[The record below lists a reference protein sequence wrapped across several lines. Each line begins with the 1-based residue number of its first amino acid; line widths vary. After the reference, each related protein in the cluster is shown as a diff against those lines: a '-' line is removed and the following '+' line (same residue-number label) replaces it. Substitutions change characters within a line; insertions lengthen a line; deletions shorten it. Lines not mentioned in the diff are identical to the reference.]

1 MASATVYGLKMKQ
14 QWHRLSLRQ
23 RLALLY
29 SGLLALLLCLLGF
42 GFYLDMR
49 QFLFESTGLRIR
61 AQAKPVIEQYLF
73 ERPDPAIQLP
83 LIAKQLSRDLT
94 SRDTTALIFDQAG
107 ELLASGRRLPEEP
120 PAQPVEASY
129 VNMALA
135 GHNNVN
141 VIQDDGEQRMLS
153 LLIPLRPAPG
163 APEVFGVVQMSTP
176 LSPIETTLQRQSI
189 IIVSS
194 IVIVLLTGSL
204 AGYWLTSSTLR
215 PLSDLIVAC
224 QKIAQGNLRQRV
236 PVISPHDEIGKLTQ
250 AFDEMVERL
259 EQNFQAQRR
268 FIADAAHEM
277 RTPLTALRS
286 GLEVLLRGAQDDPQ
300 TAFRLIQSM
309 HRDVV
314 RLCNVSE
321 QLLDKARY
329 ESGRSLNI
337 QPVTMTDFLIEFTA
351 QARLLAGER
360 RLILESG
367 PPIQAWID
375 GDSVKQ
381 ALFHLVDN
389 AIQHTASNDTIRLGW
404 KVDQQQLYCWVSD
417 NGEGIAEADLPHVF
431 TPFYRGDRS
440 RSRRTGGTGLGLTLV
455 QSVAHAHGGEV
466 AISSRQGKGTTVT
479 IILPLTPSQTNHSR
493 T

>member
-1 MASATVYGLKMKQ
+1 MNQ
-14 QWHRLSLRQ
+14 WWHRLSLRQ

-49 QFLFESTGLRIR
+49 QFLFSSTELRIR
-61 AQAKPVIEQYLF
+61 AQAKPIIEQHLF
-73 ERPDPAIQLP
+73 EQPNPAAQLVQ
-83 LIAKQLSRDLT
+83 IAGQLSRDLT
-94 SRDTTALIFDQAG
+94 SRDTTALVFDREG
-107 ELLASGRRLPEEP
+107 VLLADGRRLPEEP
-120 PAQPVEASY
+120 VATPVAAEDLAA
-129 VNMALA
+129 ALA
-135 GHNNVN
+135 GQNNVS
-141 VIQDDGEQRMLS
+141 VIQQSGTQRMLS

-176 LSPIETTLQRQSI
+176 LAPIETTLQRQSI
-189 IIVSS
+189 IIGLS
-194 IVIVLLTGSL
+194 IVIVLIAGSL
-204 AGYWLTSSTLR
+204 TGYWLTSSTLR

-224 QKIAQGNLRQRV
+224 RNIAQGNLRQRV
-236 PVISPHDEIGKLTQ
+236 PVISLHDEVGQLTK

-314 RLCNVSE
+314 RLCGVSE

-329 ESGRSLNI
+329 ESGRALNL
-337 QPVTMTDFLIEFTA
+337 QPVIIADVMAEFAA

-360 RLILESG
+360 SVIVEQG
-367 PPIQAWID
+367 PAVQAVLD
-375 GDSVKQ
+375 ADSIKQ

-389 AIQHTASNDTIRLGW
+389 AIQHTAPNGTITLGW
-404 KVDQQQLYCWVSD
+404 AVIGQTLHCWVAD
-417 NGEGIAEADLPHVF
+417 TGEGIAEEDLPHVF

-455 QSVAHAHGGEV
+455 QNVARAHGGEV
-466 AISSRQGKGTTVT
+466 TIASRLGEGTRVTMMLPLRQATPDRVLSSSSR
-479 IILPLTPSQTNHSR
+479 S
-493 T
+493 

>member
-1 MASATVYGLKMKQ
+1 
-14 QWHRLSLRQ
+14 
-23 RLALLY
+23 
-29 SGLLALLLCLLGF
+29 
-42 GFYLDMR
+42 
-49 QFLFESTGLRIR
+49 
-61 AQAKPVIEQYLF
+61 
-73 ERPDPAIQLP
+73 
-83 LIAKQLSRDLT
+83 
-94 SRDTTALIFDQAG
+94 
-107 ELLASGRRLPEEP
+107 
-120 PAQPVEASY
+120 
-129 VNMALA
+129 
-135 GHNNVN
+135 
-141 VIQDDGEQRMLS
+141 
-153 LLIPLRPAPG
+153 
-163 APEVFGVVQMSTP
+163 
-176 LSPIETTLQRQSI
+176 
-189 IIVSS
+189 
-194 IVIVLLTGSL
+194 
-204 AGYWLTSSTLR
+204 
-215 PLSDLIVAC
+215 
-224 QKIAQGNLRQRV
+224 
-236 PVISPHDEIGKLTQ
+236 VISPHDEIGKLTQ

-337 QPVTMTDFLIEFTA
+337 QPVTMTDFLVEFTA

-360 RLILESG
+360 RVILESG

-389 AIQHTASNDTIRLGW
+389 AIQHTAANGTIRLGW
-404 KVDQQQLYCWVSD
+404 KVDQQRLCCWVSD

-466 AISSRQGKGTTVT
+466 AISSRQGEGTTVT
-479 IILPLTPSQTNHSR
+479 IILPLTPPQTNHSR

>member
-1 MASATVYGLKMKQ
+1 MKQ
-14 QWHRLSLRQ
+14 RWHRLSLRQ

-73 ERPDPAIQLP
+73 ERPEPAIQLP
-83 LIAKQLSRDLT
+83 LIAEQLSRDLT
-94 SRDTTALIFDQAG
+94 SRDTTALVFDQAG

-120 PAQPVEASY
+120 PAQPVEAAY

-194 IVIVLLTGSL
+194 IVIVLLAGSL
-204 AGYWLTSSTLR
+204 IGYWLTSSTLR

-224 QKIAQGNLRQRV
+224 QKIAQGNLRQHV

-337 QPVTMTDFLIEFTA
+337 QPVTMTDFLVEFTA

-360 RLILESG
+360 RVILESG
-367 PPIQAWID
+367 PPIQVWID
-375 GDSVKQ
+375 ADSVKQ

-389 AIQHTASNDTIRLGW
+389 AIQHTAASGTIRLGW

-455 QSVAHAHGGEV
+455 QSVAYAHGGEV
-466 AISSRQGKGTTVT
+466 AISSRQGEGTTVT
-479 IILPLTPSQTNHSR
+479 IILPLTPPQANHGK